1 MPDNCIH
8 TFTTGNRQYN
18 LQADIKATAELLFNA
33 WTEASIVKQWWG
45 PYRFTNP
52 VCRVDA
58 RTGGKLHIEMTAPD
72 GAVFPMKG
80 IFHQVIPFTQLVFT
94 TTAFEDH
101 EGNELL
107 EYLHTVTFEETNH
120 KTTRVTMQAEIMRCV
135 PEINC
140 VMDGIREGWV
150 QSFEKLEKLL
160 SEPNEAFGY

>member
-1 MPDNCIH
+1 MKQKGIH
-8 TFTTGNRQYN
+8 IIIPGDRQYN
-18 LQADIKATAELLFNA
+18 LQADIQAGAETVFNA
-33 WTEASIVKQWWG
+33 WTEESIVKQWWG

-80 IFHQVIPFTQLVFT
+80 IFHQVVPFTKLVFT

-107 EYLHTVTFEETNH
+107 EYLHTVSFEEIN
-120 KTTRVTMQAEIMRCV
+120 KKITRVTMEAEIMRFV
-135 PEINC
+135 PEVNC
-140 VMDGIREGWV
+140 VMDGIKEGWL

-160 SEPNEAFGY
+160 RGR